1 MAESLPT
8 KGKLVSDTVKQV
20 FKDRMDEL
28 LVDLGRTITLHL
40 RPTVTDCP
48 NCLFDSIR
56 KRSKNIYNAANPN
69 PAGPLNKSFA
79 RGKRCPVCGSQ
90 GVLKTARQV
99 NYTSTI
105 STKFKER
112 EVLEAGIGQLDINA
126 VKTNTVIGSFSDV
139 LEAERATID
148 GLDYRPLGKPI
159 KSGLQELI
167 RVKMFWELAT

>member
-1 MAESLPT
+1 MGESLPT
-8 KGKLVSDTVKQV
+8 KGKLVSDTVKKV

-40 RPTVTDCP
+40 KPVVSDCP

-56 KRSKNIYNAANPN
+56 KRSKNIYNVANSN
-69 PAGPLNKSFA
+69 PPGPLNKTFA
-79 RGKRCPVCGSQ
+79 KGKRCPVCGGK
-90 GVLKTARQV
+90 GVLKTARRAT
-99 NYTSTI
+99 YTATI

-126 VKTNTVIGSFSDV
+126 VKTNTVIESFNDV
-139 LEAERATID
+139 LEAQQATID
-148 GLDYRPLGKPI
+148 GVDYRPLGKPI

-167 RVKMFWELAT
+167 RVKMFWERVT